1 MKVSELLRVISYDT
15 IIAIVDAKAVGCK
28 TNPGRCTLHEDYK
41 QQINERYGEYEVEEI
56 GIATKKKLY
65 VWVRKNG

>member
-41 QQINERYGEYEVEEI
+41 PQINERYAIKFPEKI
-56 GIATKKKLY
+56 RLKKQGI
-65 VWVRKNG
+65 